1 MHQKHDRQCSAQ
13 LAHAPLFPLPVSLP
27 ARSTS
32 PVTQSITQSWNGT
45 FLGFSVFSTTTVLV
59 LAFFAGLGAGT
70 CPKPNACDELQ
81 SAHCIHNQMYVVVVV
96 GGCSQAGTIIQQII
110 SAIIGAVPSN
120 VPATG
125 QLRELYPPFLQL
137 LGVHSPPPVPPPFS
151 SPFRCLY
158 FAFSLS

>member
-1 MHQKHDRQCSAQ
+1 MHSSHTHRCFHCLFLGLHPAPYQSHKALHDRGS
-13 LAHAPLFPLPVSLP
+13 S
-27 ARSTS
+27 
-32 PVTQSITQSWNGT
+32 T